1 MNIGLGNLVFSDKRG
16 SRSGIIR
23 KLKQAALT
31 AAAVSL
37 ALSAVSFPSFA
48 SDHAVE
54 TVVLGEPEHVLW
66 ETDTVVKWSSVKNAR
81 EYQVKLYISD
91 NAERDEENWKDVDF
105 EDEGLET
112 AAVIRTSGTS
122 YDFSQY
128 LNDLHTY
135 FAAVRAVPQVKEQ
148 AYVKAGGWVG
158 SPDVDFREKQV
169 IGTTGGKWRN
179 YLEGSRYQTEDGSYL
194 AEGWQL
200 IEGDW
205 YFLDA
210 SGYRLSG
217 WQNVD
222 GARYYLGEDGKMLK
236 NRLVGIGADGKL
248 RPMERYYHLLSD
260 LPDYYRKEIDP
271 LIAAGKLKGKSGE
284 GENLV
289 LDMSEGTLRA
299 VIVGARE

>member
-1 MNIGLGNLVFSDKRG
+1 MNIGLGKLVFSDKRG

-54 TVVLGEPEHVLW
+54 TVVLGEPEHVWW

-222 GARYYLGEDGKMLK
+222 GARYYLGEDGRMASGWFVCE
-236 NRLVGIGADGKL
+236 NNWYYADDQGKIVTGWVMDKPGYYYYLQEDGTMAHDTVIDGYILDSGGL
-248 RPMERYYHLLSD
+248 RTE
-260 LPDYYRKEIDP
+260 
-271 LIAAGKLKGKSGE
+271 KS
-284 GENLV
+284 
-289 LDMSEGTLRA
+289 
-299 VIVGARE
+299 